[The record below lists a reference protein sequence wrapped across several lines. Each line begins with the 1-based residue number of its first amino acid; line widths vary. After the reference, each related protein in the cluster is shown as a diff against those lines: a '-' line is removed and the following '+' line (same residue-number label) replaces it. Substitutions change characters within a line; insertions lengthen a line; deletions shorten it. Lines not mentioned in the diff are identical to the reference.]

1 MVKMCFRK
9 YYRFFIH
16 SYYYSLQTMN
26 PQSTTQISEFE
37 PDVDISLLVNTSSP
51 ANLETNSVLIIDISS
66 DSGSVFII
74 ASSES
79 ESEPEPEPEVLVKKS
94 KITHIS
100 ESSDF
105 NSSNSSFDSSSRLD
119 NNEQLFSDSDET
131 NMSNDISSD
140 ETNMSCDRSEDM
152 DIENEI
158 SSNTSFISD
167 CGYLHCNDPFC
178 QICHRENG
186 LDCNDPFC
194 QICHRENG
202 L

>member
-1 MVKMCFRK
+1 MTYISLNQLTAVWLKMCFRK
-9 YYRFFIH
+9 CSRFFIH

-26 PQSTTQISEFE
+26 PQSTSHISEFE

-105 NSSNSSFDSSSRLD
+105 NSSNSSFDSSSILD

-167 CGYLHCNDPFC
+167 CGYL
-178 QICHRENG
+178 
-186 LDCNDPFC
+186 DCNDPFC

>member
-1 MVKMCFRK
+1 MTYISLNQLTAVWLKMCFRK
-9 YYRFFIH
+9 CSRFFIH

-26 PQSTTQISEFE
+26 PQSTSQISEFE
-37 PDVDISLLVNTSSP
+37 PDVDISLLVNPSSP

-66 DSGSVFII
+66 DSD
-74 ASSES
+74 
-79 ESEPEPEPEVLVKKS
+79 PEPEVLVKKS

-105 NSSNSSFDSSSRLD
+105 NSSNSSFDSSSILD

>member
-1 MVKMCFRK
+1 
-9 YYRFFIH
+9 
-16 SYYYSLQTMN
+16 MN
-26 PQSTTQISEFE
+26 PQSTSQISEFE
-37 PDVDISLLVNTSSP
+37 PDVDISLLVNPSSP

-66 DSGSVFII
+66 D
-74 ASSES
+74 
-79 ESEPEPEPEVLVKKS
+79 SEPEPEPEVLVKKS

-105 NSSNSSFDSSSRLD
+105 NSSNSSFDSSSILD

-167 CGYLHCNDPFC
+167 CGYL
-178 QICHRENG
+178 
-186 LDCNDPFC
+186 DCNDPFC

>member
-1 MVKMCFRK
+1 
-9 YYRFFIH
+9 
-16 SYYYSLQTMN
+16 MN

-66 DSGSVFII
+66 DS
-74 ASSES
+74 
-79 ESEPEPEPEVLVKKS
+79 EPEPEVLVKKS

-167 CGYLHCNDPFC
+167 CGYL
-178 QICHRENG
+178 
-186 LDCNDPFC
+186 DCNDPFC

>member
-1 MVKMCFRK
+1 
-9 YYRFFIH
+9 
-16 SYYYSLQTMN
+16 MN
-26 PQSTTQISEFE
+26 PQSTSQISEFE
-37 PDVDISLLVNTSSP
+37 TDVDISLLVNTSSP

-66 DSGSVFII
+66 DS
-74 ASSES
+74 
-79 ESEPEPEPEVLVKKS
+79 EPEPEVLVKKS

-105 NSSNSSFDSSSRLD
+105 NSSNSSFDSSSILD

-167 CGYLHCNDPFC
+167 CGYL
-178 QICHRENG
+178 
-186 LDCNDPFC
+186 DCNDPFC

>member
-1 MVKMCFRK
+1 
-9 YYRFFIH
+9 
-16 SYYYSLQTMN
+16 MN
-26 PQSTTQISEFE
+26 PQSTSQISEFE
-37 PDVDISLLVNTSSP
+37 TDVDISLLVNTSSP

-66 DSGSVFII
+66 DS
-74 ASSES
+74 
-79 ESEPEPEPEVLVKKS
+79 EPEPEVLVKKS

-167 CGYLHCNDPFC
+167 CGYL
-178 QICHRENG
+178 
-186 LDCNDPFC
+186 DCNDPFC

>member
-1 MVKMCFRK
+1 
-9 YYRFFIH
+9 
-16 SYYYSLQTMN
+16 MN
-26 PQSTTQISEFE
+26 PQSTSQISEFE

-66 DSGSVFII
+66 DSD
-74 ASSES
+74 
-79 ESEPEPEPEVLVKKS
+79 PEPEVLVKKS

-167 CGYLHCNDPFC
+167 CGYL
-178 QICHRENG
+178 
-186 LDCNDPFC
+186 DCNDPFC